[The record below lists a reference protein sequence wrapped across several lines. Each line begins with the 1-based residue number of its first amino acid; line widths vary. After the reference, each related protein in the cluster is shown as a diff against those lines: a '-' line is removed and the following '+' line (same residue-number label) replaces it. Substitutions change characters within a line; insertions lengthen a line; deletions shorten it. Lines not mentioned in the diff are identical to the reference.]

1 MIRKI
6 YLIIST
12 LTLVGSFA
20 IPIYFTG
27 GSGCCLIKMVLGF
40 PLGII
45 LYCLWAL
52 ITLVVTFIS
61 LHRGTTEGNV
71 GDVIIPAFGFL
82 TFGFKRVYY
91 SDLGYFWIRKSG
103 RKVHLYEQKLFVMN
117 KIGEAFWG
125 NDVESLKSQIKKEL
139 EEIYKEKL
147 EQKRQ
152 KDWEKKIWQN
162 WDGSVDKKSERDNKL
177 NELGL

>member
-1 MIRKI
+1 MIRTL
-6 YLIIST
+6 YLTIST
-12 LTLVGSFA
+12 LILVGSFA
-20 IPIYFTG
+20 IPIYFSG
-27 GSGCCLIKMVLGF
+27 GVGFVSGLF
-40 PLGII
+40 
-45 LYCLWAL
+45 LYSIYAL
-52 ITLVVTFIS
+52 MTLVVSFMYFY
-61 LHRGTTEGNV
+61 RGITEGNV
-71 GDVIIPAFGFL
+71 GDVITFSFGFL

-103 RKVHLYEQKLFVMN
+103 RKVYLYEQNLFVMN

-125 NDVESLKSQIKKEL
+125 NDVESLKSQIKNKL

-152 KDWEKKIWQN
+152 KDWEKKIWKE

-177 NELGL
+177 NELGV

>member
-1 MIRKI
+1 MIRTL
-6 YLIIST
+6 YLTIST
-12 LTLVGSFA
+12 LILVGSFA

-27 GSGCCLIKMVLGF
+27 GVGF
-40 PLGII
+40 PFGLMF
-45 LYCLWAL
+45 YCFYVL

-71 GDVIIPAFGFL
+71 GDVIISPFGFL

-91 SDLGYFWIRKSG
+91 SDLGYFWIRKSSSG
-103 RKVHLYEQKLFVMN
+103 QVHLYEQKLFAMY
-117 KIGEAFWG
+117 KIGEAWWG
-125 NDVESLKSQIKKEL
+125 NDIESLKSEIKKEL
-139 EEIYKEKL
+139 EETYKEKL

-152 KDWEKKIWQN
+152 RDWEKKIWKD

-177 NELGL
+177 NELGV

>member
-1 MIRKI
+1 
-6 YLIIST
+6 
-12 LTLVGSFA
+12 
-20 IPIYFTG
+20 
-27 GSGCCLIKMVLGF
+27 
-40 PLGII
+40 
-45 LYCLWAL
+45 
-52 ITLVVTFIS
+52 
-61 LHRGTTEGNV
+61 
-71 GDVIIPAFGFL
+71 
-82 TFGFKRVYY
+82 
-91 SDLGYFWIRKSG
+91 
-103 RKVHLYEQKLFVMN
+103 MN

-152 KDWEKKIWQN
+152 KDWEKKIWQD

>member
-12 LTLVGSFA
+12 LILVGSFS

-27 GSGCCLIKMVLGF
+27 GAGF
-40 PLGII
+40 PVGLVFYSI
-45 LYCLWAL
+45 YAL
-52 ITLVVTFIS
+52 MTLVVTFIS
-61 LHRGTTEGNV
+61 MYRGITPGNP
-71 GDVIIPAFGFL
+71 GDVITPPFGFL

-103 RKVHLYEQKLFVMN
+103 RKVYLYEQNLFVMY
-117 KIGEAFWG
+117 KIGEVYWDG
-125 NDVESLKSQIKKEL
+125 NIEHLKLEIKKEL
-139 EEIYKEKL
+139 EEIYKVQLSLKRKRDLDKKL
-147 EQKRQ
+147 WSE
-152 KDWEKKIWQN
+152 

-177 NELGL
+177 NELGV